1 MVQELLLAL
10 EVLFLFLIL
19 LLLLVVVAV
28 DLLIM
33 PVFLALLVEV
43 VVDHLEELFPEE
55 LRIETQVITQHHLKE
70 IMVAQDTIL
79 ESLVL
84 LLVEAEDPQLLDK
97 MEMQLL
103 QTLQVLGAVEQYH
116 LFQDHL

>member
-1 MVQELLLAL
+1 MVE
-10 EVLFLFLIL
+10 
-19 LLLLVVVAV
+19 V

-97 MEMQLL
+97 MEMQLHQAHQAL
-103 QTLQVLGAVEQYH
+103 EVMEQYH
-116 LFQDHL
+116 PSLDHP